1 MIIAETS
8 PKFDAVKKVKIQL
21 ILTNCD
27 ERRIQMLVV
36 NIAWSVDETE
46 DLEELPVE
54 VEVPDE
60 VNEEDIADWL
70 SDQYGYLIE
79 SFQY

>member
-1 MIIAETS
+1 MDIRS
-8 PKFDAVKKVKIQL
+8 LSFKKVKIQL

-27 ERRIQMLVV
+27 ERRIQMLVF
-36 NIAWSVDETE
+36 NIVWSVDETE
-46 DLEELPVE
+46 DLEELPVK
-54 VEVPDE
+54 VEVLDE
-60 VNEEDIADWL
+60 VDEEDIADWL

>member
-1 MIIAETS
+1 
-8 PKFDAVKKVKIQL
+8 
-21 ILTNCD
+21 
-27 ERRIQMLVV
+27 MLVFYIV
-36 NIAWSVDETE
+36 WSVDETE
-46 DLEELPVE
+46 YLEELPVQ

-60 VNEEDIADWL
+60 VDEEDIADWL

>member
-1 MIIAETS
+1 
-8 PKFDAVKKVKIQL
+8 
-21 ILTNCD
+21 
-27 ERRIQMLVV
+27 MLVV

-46 DLEELPVE
+46 DLEELPVQ

>member
-1 MIIAETS
+1 M
-8 PKFDAVKKVKIQL
+8 KIQL

>member
-1 MIIAETS
+1 
-8 PKFDAVKKVKIQL
+8 
-21 ILTNCD
+21 
-27 ERRIQMLVV
+27 MLVV

-46 DLEELPVE
+46 DLEELPVQ
-54 VEVPDE
+54 VEVPDD
-60 VNEEDIADWL
+60 VDEEDIADWL

>member
-1 MIIAETS
+1 
-8 PKFDAVKKVKIQL
+8 
-21 ILTNCD
+21 
-27 ERRIQMLVV
+27 MLVV

>member
-1 MIIAETS
+1 
-8 PKFDAVKKVKIQL
+8 
-21 ILTNCD
+21 
-27 ERRIQMLVV
+27 MLVF
-36 NIAWSVDETE
+36 NIVWSVDETE

>member
-1 MIIAETS
+1 
-8 PKFDAVKKVKIQL
+8 
-21 ILTNCD
+21 
-27 ERRIQMLVV
+27 MLVF
-36 NIAWSVDETE
+36 NIVWSVDETE
-46 DLEELPVE
+46 DLEELPVQ

-60 VNEEDIADWL
+60 VDEEDIADWL

>member
-1 MIIAETS
+1 
-8 PKFDAVKKVKIQL
+8 
-21 ILTNCD
+21 
-27 ERRIQMLVV
+27 MLVF
-36 NIAWSVDETE
+36 NIVWSVDEIE
-46 DLEELPVE
+46 DLEELPVQ

-60 VNEEDIADWL
+60 VDEEDIADWL

>member
-1 MIIAETS
+1 M
-8 PKFDAVKKVKIQL
+8 

-27 ERRIQMLVV
+27 ERGIQMLVF
-36 NIAWSVDETE
+36 NIVWSVDETE
-46 DLEELPVE
+46 DLEELPVK

-60 VNEEDIADWL
+60 VDEEDIADWL

>member
-1 MIIAETS
+1 
-8 PKFDAVKKVKIQL
+8 
-21 ILTNCD
+21 
-27 ERRIQMLVV
+27 MLVSSIV
-36 NIAWSVDETE
+36 WSVDETE
-46 DLEELPVE
+46 DLEELPVQ

-60 VNEEDIADWL
+60 VDEEDIADWL

>member
-1 MIIAETS
+1 
-8 PKFDAVKKVKIQL
+8 
-21 ILTNCD
+21 
-27 ERRIQMLVV
+27 MLVF
-36 NIAWSVDETE
+36 NIVWSVDETE
-46 DLEELPVE
+46 DLEELPVQ

-60 VNEEDIADWL
+60 VGEEDIADWL

>member
-1 MIIAETS
+1 
-8 PKFDAVKKVKIQL
+8 
-21 ILTNCD
+21 
-27 ERRIQMLVV
+27 MLVF
-36 NIAWSVDETE
+36 NIVWSVDETE
-46 DLEELPVE
+46 DLEELPVQ

-60 VNEEDIADWL
+60 LDEEDIADWL

>member
-1 MIIAETS
+1 
-8 PKFDAVKKVKIQL
+8 
-21 ILTNCD
+21 
-27 ERRIQMLVV
+27 MLVF
-36 NIAWSVDETE
+36 NIVWSVDETE
-46 DLEELPVE
+46 DLEELPVR

-60 VNEEDIADWL
+60 VDEDDIADWL

>member
-1 MIIAETS
+1 
-8 PKFDAVKKVKIQL
+8 
-21 ILTNCD
+21 
-27 ERRIQMLVV
+27 MLVF
-36 NIAWSVDETE
+36 NIVWSVDET
-46 DLEELPVE
+46 LEELPVR

-60 VNEEDIADWL
+60 VDEEDIADWL

>member
-1 MIIAETS
+1 
-8 PKFDAVKKVKIQL
+8 
-21 ILTNCD
+21 
-27 ERRIQMLVV
+27 MLVV

-46 DLEELPVE
+46 DLEELPVQ

-60 VNEEDIADWL
+60 VDEEDIADWL

>member
-1 MIIAETS
+1 
-8 PKFDAVKKVKIQL
+8 
-21 ILTNCD
+21 
-27 ERRIQMLVV
+27 MLVV

-60 VNEEDIADWL
+60 VNEEGIPDWL

>member
-1 MIIAETS
+1 
-8 PKFDAVKKVKIQL
+8 
-21 ILTNCD
+21 
-27 ERRIQMLVV
+27 MLVF
-36 NIAWSVDETE
+36 NIVWSVDETE
-46 DLEELPVE
+46 DLEELPAQ

-60 VNEEDIADWL
+60 VDEEDIADWL

>member
-1 MIIAETS
+1 MIIS
-8 PKFDAVKKVKIQL
+8 
-21 ILTNCD
+21 
-27 ERRIQMLVV
+27 
-36 NIAWSVDETE
+36 NIVWSVDETE
-46 DLEELPVE
+46 DLEELPVQ

-60 VNEEDIADWL
+60 VDEEDIADWL

>member
-1 MIIAETS
+1 
-8 PKFDAVKKVKIQL
+8 
-21 ILTNCD
+21 
-27 ERRIQMLVV
+27 MLVV

-60 VNEEDIADWL
+60 VDEEDIADWL